1 VGAAWWGAMFN
12 AYLLPDK
19 TWFRRLRWTGIAAAL
34 TMPLLGL
41 GALILL
47 VVSVAYAQWAPGGT
61 PSPAQPLAW
70 TPFPV

>member
-1 VGAAWWGAMFN
+1 MFN